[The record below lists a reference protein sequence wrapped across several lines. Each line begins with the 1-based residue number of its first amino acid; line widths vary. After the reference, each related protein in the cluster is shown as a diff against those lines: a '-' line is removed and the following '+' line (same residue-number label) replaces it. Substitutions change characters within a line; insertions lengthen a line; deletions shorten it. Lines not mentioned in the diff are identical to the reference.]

1 MRILK
6 RKLLRSISKS
16 FAFLLMLG
24 IAGSILFFRSD
35 DNSDTT
41 NPGIGIGI
49 ADDMSG
55 FVVDYI
61 IKENKIKSDYEIK
74 PFLIRD
80 C

>member
-35 DNSDTT
+35 DNSDIT
-41 NPGIGIGI
+41 NPGIGIGV

-61 IKENKIKSDYEIK
+61 IKENKMKPDYEIN
-74 PFLIRD
+74 PFFIRD

>member
-61 IKENKIKSDYEIK
+61 IKENKIKSDHEIK

>member
-1 MRILK
+1 
-6 RKLLRSISKS
+6 
-16 FAFLLMLG
+16 MLG

>member
-35 DNSDTT
+35 NNSDTT
-41 NPGIGIGI
+41 NPGIGIGV

-61 IKENKIKSDYEIK
+61 IKENKMKPDHEIK

>member
-41 NPGIGIGI
+41 NPGIGIGV

-55 FVVDYI
+55 FVIDYI

>member
-41 NPGIGIGI
+41 NPGIGIGV

>member
-1 MRILK
+1 
-6 RKLLRSISKS
+6 
-16 FAFLLMLG
+16 MLG

-61 IKENKIKSDYEIK
+61 IKENKIKSDHEIK

>member
-41 NPGIGIGI
+41 NPGIGIGV

-61 IKENKIKSDYEIK
+61 IKENKMKPDYEIK